1 MTTIRVIVLTSDI
14 ITERG
19 CNNTSFISSTNLI
32 ITVGKSNT
40 WGKILSI
47 LPKPYSFPG
56 MFIMLEEKIK
66 TVEDLKQ
73 LFTGQVN
80 TIWCIKLV
88 ECPEVTQTANIN
100 KKFEFPGSTLT
111 FLSCHSCF
119 AYPFFL
125 CNEGLLPSSYLW
137 FKVCQVFWS
146 NYWLVH
152 NLNYP
157 SFVLCFRKVIS
168 GERSVQ
174 IMIETSK
181 YWNYPLI
188 TALQ

>member
-73 LFTGQVN
+73 LFTGHSNCKHQWK
-80 TIWCIKLV
+80 I
-88 ECPEVTQTANIN
+88 
-100 KKFEFPGSTLT
+100 EFPGSTLT
-111 FLSCHSCF
+111 FPSCHSCF

>member
-100 KKFEFPGSTLT
+100 EKLNFLVQLWPFFLATVVLHTRSSCAMRDCYLRLTSDSRYVRYSGQIIDLFTTLII
-111 FLSCHSCF
+111 LLSCF
-119 AYPFFL
+119 AS
-125 CNEGLLPSSYLW
+125 E
-137 FKVCQVFWS
+137 KWS
-146 NYWLVH
+146 LVSAA
-152 NLNYP
+152 Y
-157 SFVLCFRKVIS
+157 K
-168 GERSVQ
+168 
-174 IMIETSK
+174 
-181 YWNYPLI
+181 
-188 TALQ
+188 

>member
-1 MTTIRVIVLTSDI
+1 MRQDSLNPSQAL
-14 ITERG
+14 
-19 CNNTSFISSTNLI
+19 FISWYVHNVRRKNKDRRGPETAFHRSSKHNLVHKI
-32 ITVGKSNT
+32 SRVPRGHSNCKHQ
-40 WGKILSI
+40 WKI
-47 LPKPYSFPG
+47 
-56 MFIMLEEKIK
+56 
-66 TVEDLKQ
+66 
-73 LFTGQVN
+73 
-80 TIWCIKLV
+80 
-88 ECPEVTQTANIN
+88 
-100 KKFEFPGSTLT
+100 EFPGSTLT
-111 FLSCHSCF
+111 FLSCHGCF